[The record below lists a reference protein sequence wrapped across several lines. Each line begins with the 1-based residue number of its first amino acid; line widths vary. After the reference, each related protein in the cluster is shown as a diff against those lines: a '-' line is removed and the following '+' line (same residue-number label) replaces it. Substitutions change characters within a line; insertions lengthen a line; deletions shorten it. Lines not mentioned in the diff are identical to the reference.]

1 MAKQQTTFNLTNFMN
16 QIRTGMIG
24 FAGVIVLMIL
34 WNIGSGIY
42 KNFLASNSNGAT
54 ATQIVADADVVFGA
68 LNKISFPAQVNT
80 IKPQAY
86 ELAIGGVN
94 LKKNTGWPVFGVM
107 TVKGVPMI
115 EVYKLNPL
123 NFSLTAEQKAR
134 QIAANLKFTDEPQ
147 ILNSQT
153 YLFSYSGPPLKENL
167 EINLKTMFVTLTTN
181 YLSVDK
187 IFAQTNPGGS
197 KYIPDRTSAIAAVR
211 HYLEVAGN
219 LPTDLSDAAAT
230 VEYAKKVGSKLEPVA
245 NVLEADF
252 VTVNLPRKALDGY
265 VNNTASKYNFYGPD
279 NISSIY
285 GVVGRAY
292 DGTDVTVQL
301 NDYYYPLN
309 FNQNGTYYLRSA
321 ADAWQNLQ
329 SGEAYVI
336 NPYNVTTAKI
346 TSVALGYYE
355 SHQQQ
360 EYLLPIYVF
369 KGENG
374 FMAYVQAL
382 HPNMLA
388 N

>member
-1 MAKQQTTFNLTNFMN
+1 MAKQQSTFNLTNFMD
-16 QIRTGMIG
+16 QVRMGLVV
-24 FAGVIVLMIL
+24 FAGIIVLAIV
-34 WNIGSGIY
+34 WKISSGIY
-42 KNFLASNSNGAT
+42 KKFLADKNGT
-54 ATQIVADADVVFGA
+54 AVAQILPDADLAFGA
-68 LNKISFPAQVNT
+68 MKKISFPAQTST

-86 ELAIGGVN
+86 ELEISGVD
-94 LKKNTGWPVFGVM
+94 LKKNTGWPVIGTM
-107 TVKGVPMI
+107 TSKNIPMV

-134 QIAANLKFTDEPQ
+134 QMATNLEFNDEPQ
-147 ILNSQT
+147 ILDSQT
-153 YLFSYSGPPLKENL
+153 YLFSYPGPPLKENL
-167 EINLKTMFVTLTTN
+167 EINLKTMFTTLTTN
-181 YLSVDK
+181 YLSVDN
-187 IFAQTNPGGS
+187 IFAQTNPDGS

-219 LPTDLSDAAAT
+219 LPTDLSDSAAT

-252 VTVNLPRKALDGY
+252 VTVNLPRQALDGY
-265 VNNTASKYNFYGPD
+265 VNGNATKYNFYGPD

-285 GVVGRAY
+285 GVVGRATN
-292 DGTDVTVQL
+292 GTDVTVQL

-309 FNQNGTYYLRSA
+309 LNQSGTYYLRSA
-321 ADAWQNLQ
+321 AEAWKNLQ
-329 SGEAYVI
+329 AGEAYIV
-336 NPYNVTTAKI
+336 NPYKVTTAKI
-346 TSVALGYYE
+346 TSVVLGYYE

-360 EYLLPIYVF
+360 DYLLPIYVF